1 MTMRSTGKSPVVL
14 YFKAISAESELLPS
28 SSSCDL
34 CCSPIPKDHHPP
46 AYCLPVRTSA
56 YQFYLEPP
64 TFIGNTYGMLQT
76 ADTFYLISV
85 VHILGRNRL
94 EINPTIRPGAAP
106 TAPDMRVRLS
116 QIEPDFLTRSV
127 IFLYCLNHHGIHF
140 VILSFSCD
148 SFFAEINEG
157 SN

>member
-1 MTMRSTGKSPVVL
+1 MRSTEKSPVVL

-34 CCSPIPKDHHPP
+34 CCSPIPKYHHPP
-46 AYCLPVRTSA
+46 AYCLPVARVC
-56 YQFYLEPP
+56 
-64 TFIGNTYGMLQT
+64 N
-76 ADTFYLISV
+76 SV
-85 VHILGRNRL
+85 VITYTIIDPIAWLAKL
-94 EINPTIRPGAAP
+94 KPTIRPGAAP
-106 TAPDMRVRLS
+106 MAPDMRVRLS

-157 SN
+157 SK